1 MQLVQETKPLYF
13 GVNLAAAAAAA
24 FPGIHCFAEGLLFH
38 QVSPPKN
45 LTQTS
50 LRFFLL
56 LEDKVCC
63 RHCRCRRCLCHC
75 RCHRRRRLRC
85 RLGRIKRQIR
95 YLPKQLFTLPLSFF
109 SICEKES
116 MTYFPTLL
124 VFLFLAFQPTRKRQT
139 KAVRRK
145 NYGPV
150 AVLIPFFRVMSY
162 KPYSSKKLVCCI
174 MASQLLY

>member
-63 RHCRCRRCLCHC
+63 RHCHCRRCHRRRCHR

-85 RLGRIKRQIR
+85 HRRRRRRCSVSLFNKRV
-95 YLPKQLFTLPLSFF
+95 
-109 SICEKES
+109 
-116 MTYFPTLL
+116 LL
-124 VFLFLAFQPTRKRQT
+124 QKKR
-139 KAVRRK
+139 
-145 NYGPV
+145 
-150 AVLIPFFRVMSY
+150 
-162 KPYSSKKLVCCI
+162 
-174 MASQLLY
+174 